1 METMRSARII
11 RWATTTN
18 DSSTSHFFLFN
29 LAVCPSE
36 TGSKV
41 LPSLEAGD
49 GKVFPASFLGSETIV
64 IKSRDS
70 SVLDYAGNL
79 VDVFAT

>member
-1 METMRSARII
+1 MRSARII

-41 LPSLEAGD
+41 LPTLEAGD
-49 GKVFPASFLGSETIV
+49 GKVFPASFLDSETIV
-64 IKSRDS
+64 IRSGDS
-70 SVLDYAGNL
+70 SVLDYARNL